1 MLRALEKPGKKNML
15 THYTRNAFCG
25 LTLAIGLSLCPLQAA
40 QNSPQSD
47 NTKVN
52 KHQHDGMQPT
62 ADTAKNSMSD
72 REIMAHIRRD
82 VVKDKSLSTY
92 GHNVKII
99 SEHGK
104 VTLKGPVHS
113 DDEKKAIEAYAQ
125 RYAGDGN
132 VDDQITV
139 KGDKK

>member
-1 MLRALEKPGKKNML
+1 MNRSFKLLVCGIAFTGAFLIAG
-15 THYTRNAFCG
+15 NA
-25 LTLAIGLSLCPLQAA
+25 QARQDA
-40 QNSPQSD
+40 QQPAPD

-52 KHQHDGMQPT
+52 QRDRKSAEPT
-62 ADTAKNSMSD
+62 ADQGKNNLSD
-72 REIMAHIRRD
+72 REVMRQIRRE

-113 DDEKKAIEAYAQ
+113 SDEKNTIEQYA
-125 RYAGDGN
+125 RGVAGDGN
-132 VDDQITV
+132 VTNELTV
-139 KGDKK
+139 KGDQK